1 MLQVGL
7 VPPAAVSNWANR
19 DSWITFEVNKE
30 RAKRVSVPRVPVTL
44 GKSFKKNWKMYQW
57 SIMDCLSHLK
67 LCGSVFKSYTFETRT
82 MTCSA
87 YLDQWELL
95 FFNWKK
101 KKKPIVKHSDAKICI
116 SPGSPDLQRGKV
128 SYNWLQ
134 GWNFHLEVETF
145 TSPSAEKRSYL
156 FLDQETFQTHI
167 RSPKF
172 LHAAAAAK
180 PRQSYLT
187 LCDPIDVNPAG
198 SSVPGIFQARV
209 LEWGAIAFSENV
221 LHSRGNTSINEL

>member
-1 MLQVGL
+1 MNPGNEGGKSQKVRLPMSGPHSLDETQLPFLPGLMLQVGL

-87 YLDQWELL
+87 YLDQWELF

-101 KKKPIVKHSDAKICI
+101 KKNLLWNIQMQRFVYPQ
-116 SPGSPDLQRGKV
+116 GLQTFKEGRSAITGYKA
-128 SYNWLQ
+128 
-134 GWNFHLEVETF
+134 ETS
-145 TSPSAEKRSYL
+145 T
-156 FLDQETFQTHI
+156 
-167 RSPKF
+167 
-172 LHAAAAAK
+172 
-180 PRQSYLT
+180 
-187 LCDPIDVNPAG
+187 
-198 SSVPGIFQARV
+198 
-209 LEWGAIAFSENV
+209 
-221 LHSRGNTSINEL
+221 